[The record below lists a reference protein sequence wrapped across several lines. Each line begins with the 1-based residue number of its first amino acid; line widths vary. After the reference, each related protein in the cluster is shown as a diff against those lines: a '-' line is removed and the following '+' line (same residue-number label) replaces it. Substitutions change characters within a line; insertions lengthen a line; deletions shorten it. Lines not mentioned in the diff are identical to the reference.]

1 MLLQVLVRLHCTRA
15 AALTGALSCRWCGL
29 WMHLTELSFRDIA
42 PDALDVALNQ
52 VACPALSRLKIKIP
66 KRHTIH
72 PTRVTSLLGAAARL
86 SPVDLVFK
94 VWGHTKDSNI
104 AIEIPCFNRATSIK
118 LDVVNLYLLPPAG
131 GVQFPV
137 LERLSISGCRIN
149 IGKLIPHCPHLRV
162 LEGLI
167 IVLTSKFECQKPCLP
182 NCSCDQPQNWRT
194 QNIPLVALEEV
205 EIEGFGG
212 ADQEVDFLKLL
223 FRCATAM
230 KRMTVGL
237 APWVFP
243 ASRGGR
249 KMYSLFKAHPS
260 VTCSVYRG

>member
-167 IVLTSKFECQKPCLP
+167 IVLTSKFEMRD
-182 NCSCDQPQNWRT
+182 CDEKDDRGTGPLGLSSQQRRQENVQP
-194 QNIPLVALEEV
+194 L
-205 EIEGFGG
+205 
-212 ADQEVDFLKLL
+212 
-223 FRCATAM
+223 
-230 KRMTVGL
+230 
-237 APWVFP
+237 
-243 ASRGGR
+243 
-249 KMYSLFKAHPS
+249 
-260 VTCSVYRG
+260 